1 MVGSSSFAML
11 IYIGLQQVKQQKMNE
26 EFILVSDITD
36 IELNQSQTVQLGDE
50 NILICHTETG
60 VYAVEDKCIP
70 LIFLAAVNHWNFITC
85 PVHEPF

>member
-1 MVGSSSFAML
+1 
-11 IYIGLQQVKQQKMNE
+11 MNE

-60 VYAVEDKCIP
+60 VYAVEDKCSHAE
-70 LIFLAAVNHWNFITC
+70 IFPFVAVKSLETSLHVLSMELFLT
-85 PVHEPF
+85 